1 MWRNHLKR
9 YIKCPIINYTFLMH
23 CWGKSGGN
31 LTSNT
36 RESHLT
42 TSLRYRLPTTF
53 AGGDLEQDKES
64 QRPWH
69 GEWQAEECR
78 TLEVRNMRVE
88 RCQMAMPW
96 WDVSRL
102 HRLQVLWPMYVGSPR
117 WTWAPSYD
125 TWGQSGS
132 HEILCGTTGGSG
144 GGKYSPPSLRETSRL
159 ASYFLYFTQER

>member
-1 MWRNHLKR
+1 MWRDYLKR
-9 YIKCPIINYTFLMH
+9 CIKYPIINYTFLMH
-23 CWGKSGGN
+23 CWGKSGGD

-36 RESHLT
+36 RESHPT
-42 TSLRYRLPTTF
+42 TSLRYRLPTTP
-53 AGGDLEQDKES
+53 AGGDQEQVKES

-69 GEWQAEECR
+69 GERQDEECR
-78 TLEVRNMRVE
+78 TSEVRNLRVE

-117 WTWAPSYD
+117 WTRAPNYD

-132 HEILCGTTGGSG
+132 HEILYDTA
-144 GGKYSPPSLRETSRL
+144 GGKCCGKWRPQKESSRL
-159 ASYFLYFTQER
+159 AC

>member
-1 MWRNHLKR
+1 MWRDYLKR
-9 YIKCPIINYTFLMH
+9 CIKYPIINYTFLMH

-42 TSLRYRLPTTF
+42 TSLRYRLPTTL
-53 AGGDLEQDKES
+53 AGGDQEQDKES

-78 TLEVRNMRVE
+78 TPEVRDLRME
-88 RCQMAMPW
+88 RCQMAMPRR
-96 WDVSRL
+96 DVSRL
-102 HRLQVLWPMYVGSPR
+102 RRLQVLWPMYVGSPR
-117 WTWAPSYD
+117 WTWAPNYD

-132 HEILCGTTGGSG
+132 HEVLRGTTGGSG
-144 GGKYSPPSLRETSRL
+144 GGKYSPPSLREPSRL

>member
-1 MWRNHLKR
+1 MWRNYLKR
-9 YIKCPIINYTFLMH
+9 CIKYPIINYTFLMH
-23 CWGKSGGN
+23 CWGKSGGD

-78 TLEVRNMRVE
+78 TLEVRDLRME
-88 RCQMAMPW
+88 RCQMAMPRR
-96 WDVSRL
+96 DVSRL
-102 HRLQVLWPMYVGSPR
+102 RGLQVLRPLYVGDSWR
-117 WTWAPSYD
+117 AWAFGHD
-125 TWGQSGS
+125 TRGQSWR
-132 HEILCGTTGGSG
+132 HEVLRGTTGGSG
-144 GGKYSPPSLRETSRL
+144 DGKYSPQSLRETSRL
-159 ASYFLYFTQER
+159 AS

>member
-1 MWRNHLKR
+1 MWRNYLKR
-9 YIKCPIINYTFLMH
+9 CIKYPIINYTFLMH

-53 AGGDLEQDKES
+53 AGGDQEQNKVS

-69 GEWQAEECR
+69 GQRQTEECR
-78 TLEVRNMRVE
+78 TLEVRNLRVE

-117 WTWAPSYD
+117 WTWAPNYD

-132 HEILCGTTGGSG
+132 HEILYDTTGGSG

-159 ASYFLYFTQER
+159 TS

>member
-1 MWRNHLKR
+1 MWRNYLKR
-9 YIKCPIINYTFLMH
+9 CIKYPIINYTFLMH

-53 AGGDLEQDKES
+53 AGEDLKQDKES

-78 TLEVRNMRVE
+78 TLEVRDLRVE

-125 TWGQSGS
+125 TWGQSRRNELLYGTIGRKCCGKWYS
-132 HEILCGTTGGSG
+132 HKES
-144 GGKYSPPSLRETSRL
+144 SRL
-159 ASYFLYFTQER
+159 AF